1 MLLSSRWTNDSRDDF
16 SRLFCEN
23 WDRFLFKNSDTR
35 DNEGVSYEHGCELD
49 RTRTK
54 DGRERPRA
62 LGR

>member
-35 DNEGVSYEHGCELD
+35 DNEGVSY
-49 RTRTK
+49 
-54 DGRERPRA
+54 
-62 LGR
+62 